1 MKKLYLCIA
10 AMLLSVSAFAQTM
23 DIHINGSV
31 ISFPTKDI
39 SEVTFNDPEY
49 LPAGVAVD
57 LGLSVK
63 WASCNLGTTDPEE
76 IGYYLSWGESTEKE
90 NYDIQNYSLY
100 DYTWQEYITSPD
112 VLPSELDA
120 ATLLLGEDW
129 RMPTKEEWEELYKE
143 CKLEIISYNGRT
155 KGCKVTG
162 PNGNK
167 IFLPC
172 YGYKAYEYFY
182 KDTYYWTSS
191 LDKSNKGSANAFYF
205 WYSAASNY
213 FAEGLKQISKHCGC
227 FIRPVCK

>member
-1 MKKLYLCIA
+1 MKKTLYLVA

-39 SEVTFNDPEY
+39 SRVTFTDPEY
-49 LPAGVAVD
+49 LPAGIAVD

-63 WASCNLGTTDPEE
+63 WASSNLGTTAPEE
-76 IGYYLSWGESTEKE
+76 SGYYLSWGESAEKE
-90 NYDIQNYSLY
+90 YYDIQTYSLY

-129 RMPTKEEWEELYKE
+129 RMPTAEEWDELYKN
-143 CKLEIISYNGRT
+143 CKLETISYNGIT

-167 IFLPC
+167 IFLPYC
-172 YGYKAYEYFY
+172 GYKASNY
-182 KDTYYWTSS
+182 KYNDVYYYWSSTKHTS
-191 LDKSNKGSANAFYF
+191 DEYAYAFRVF
-205 WYSAASNY
+205 YSSYSGYKIN
-213 FAEGLKQISKHCGC
+213 GVGC
-227 FIRPVCK
+227 ESRALGFLIRPVCK